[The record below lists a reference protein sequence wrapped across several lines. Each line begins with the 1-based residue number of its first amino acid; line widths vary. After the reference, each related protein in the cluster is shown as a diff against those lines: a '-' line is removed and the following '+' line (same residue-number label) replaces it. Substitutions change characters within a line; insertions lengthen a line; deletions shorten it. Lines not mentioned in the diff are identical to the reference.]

1 MGGPLRSCDITV
13 VWLRDHREDKWI
25 IVPWVYRSP
34 SGQPFGLVLWEH
46 VRRNPIWY
54 LCHLKGGA
62 APPRLRSHLSLRR
75 IGRSVQRRGGP
86 RYFCKRD

>member
-46 VRRNPIWY
+46 VRRNPI
-54 LCHLKGGA
+54 
-62 APPRLRSHLSLRR
+62 
-75 IGRSVQRRGGP
+75 
-86 RYFCKRD
+86 